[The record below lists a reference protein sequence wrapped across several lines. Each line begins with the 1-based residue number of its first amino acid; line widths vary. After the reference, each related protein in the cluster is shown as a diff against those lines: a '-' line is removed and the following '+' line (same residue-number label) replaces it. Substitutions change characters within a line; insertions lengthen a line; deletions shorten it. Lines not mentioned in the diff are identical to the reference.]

1 MNTSYSTGQCSSVSR
16 RFFGWW
22 CGGRCQDLWQEEQPL
37 YDILQSQLSLA
48 KRKREWD
55 YLQFTIGYLYIQW
68 WLKLIM
74 CKGLFDMFPGC
85 LGNEAKS
92 TTYTQ
97 AVNRFIACVIL
108 SLLRENAKATQWLSC
123 WSTGRWQLR
132 RCSQQ
137 IQKDI
142 YVVFKLSSI
151 MM

>member
-37 YDILQSQLSLA
+37 YDILQSQLSLP
-48 KRKREWD
+48 KRKKRMRLYTFSSQLATFILSDESCVRGS
-55 YLQFTIGYLYIQW
+55 LICSQAVLGMMLKVFHTIYI
-68 WLKLIM
+68 
-74 CKGLFDMFPGC
+74 
-85 LGNEAKS
+85 
-92 TTYTQ
+92 Q

-123 WSTGRWQLR
+123 WQLR

-142 YVVFKLSSI
+142 YVEYHNSLS
-151 MM
+151 